1 MEERAFGATG
11 MRVPVI
17 GMGTWK
23 TFDVRGRQVAARRH
37 VTDAAF
43 STGATFFDSSP
54 MYGEAERVL
63 GRTLDGRRQLAII
76 ATKVWASDDA
86 EAEQQIT
93 AALGFFDRQ
102 IDVYQV
108 HNLLAWRKRLDQ
120 LHRLKDAGA
129 VRVIGVTHYS
139 SSAYDDLLI
148 AMRDPRVQAVQI
160 PYNPG
165 QRAVESKVLP
175 MAADLGLGVIVM
187 RPFGEG
193 ALLTSRV
200 PPAAL
205 KPLAAFGIRTWPQA
219 LLKWILSD
227 PRCHV
232 AIPATSSPEHLR
244 LNASA
249 GAPPWLGPDERG
261 YIAQLAG
268 HSS

>member
-11 MRVPVI
+11 LTVPVI

-23 TFDVRGRQVAARRH
+23 TFDVRGAQVDARRQ

-43 STGATFFDSSP
+43 DVGATFFDSSP

-63 GRTLDGRRQLAII
+63 GRTLNRRREAAIV
-76 ATKVWASDDA
+76 ATKVWAADDN

-93 AALGFFDRQ
+93 AALGYFGRRV
-102 IDVYQV
+102 DVYQV
-108 HNLLAWRKRLDQ
+108 HNLVAWRKRLDQ
-120 LHRLKDAGA
+120 LQRLKDAAA
-129 VRVIGVTHYS
+129 VRIIGVTHYS

-160 PYNPG
+160 PYNPE
-165 QRAVESKVLP
+165 QRAVESKILP
-175 MAADLGLGVIVM
+175 TAADLGLGVIVM

-193 ALLTSRV
+193 SLLTNRV
-200 PPAAL
+200 SAASL
-205 KPLAAFGIRTWPQA
+205 KPLAPFGIRTWPQA
-219 LLKWILSD
+219 LLKWILSE

-244 LNASA
+244 SNASA
-249 GAPPWLGPDERG
+249 GAPPWLGPDERE
-261 YIAQLAG
+261 YIAKLAR
-268 HSS
+268 HRS